1 MSYFDE
7 MIKSERIPGARETW
21 SAYRERVTDFIMD
34 SCPSSGDKVMA
45 IWGAGEANDID
56 LARLSD
62 RYRLVLI
69 DRDESAAKYAAK
81 SYGLDASQAI
91 VSDIPFWRIDD
102 ESYRMFDA
110 MLADGAETE
119 HVVQF
124 LQEIA
129 ADNSGADIKQGRY
142 DRYGAMF
149 DYSVAIGL
157 HSQLNSRF
165 AALIYHYRRNYDDGE
180 LEQLLAAVSALGESA
195 TERLGDY
202 MYHMTG
208 GRLLYGFELAACET
222 EKEAQEVAASFA
234 NGDRDVIKS
243 IDYIEGVSQL
253 MRDLSMHVGFDVE
266 VASVKYDVWP
276 FDAAS
281 GRKNYA
287 MGFVALD
294 KLD

>member
-1 MSYFDE
+1 
-7 MIKSERIPGARETW
+7 MIKTEHITGAREAW

-45 IWGAGEANDID
+45 IWGVGEANDID

-69 DRDESAAKYAAK
+69 DRDERAAKYAAQ

-110 MLADGAETE
+110 MLSDGVDVE
-119 HVVQF
+119 HALRF

-129 ADNSGADIKQGRY
+129 EDNSGTDILRS
-142 DRYGAMF
+142 RYGKMF

-165 AALIYHYRRNYDDGE
+165 AALIYHYRRNYEDDE
-180 LEQLLAAVSALGESA
+180 LGQLLAAVSALGESA
-195 TERLGDY
+195 VERLGDY
-202 MYHMTG
+202 MYHMTA

-234 NGDRDVIKS
+234 NGDKAAIKA

-253 MRDLSMHVGFDVE
+253 MRDLSMHAGFDVA

-276 FDAAS
+276 FDTAS